1 MKQRY
6 YWLIAVIAYL
16 FFLFASTPAAQVLN
30 LVDKQFK
37 LPAKFYG
44 VQGSVWSGQSDT
56 ILVNNKTR
64 LDNVHWSVNP
74 FSLLLL
80 RLSTDLEADIK
91 QNRTVGNLIV
101 YPNGSIEA
109 NSVRARLNAKDVQ
122 QMINLPFGQLEG
134 EININ
139 LETLELSAG
148 GIPKTTGQIKWRSA
162 KLTLAETVELGN
174 IEINIAPEQKDMKAV
189 IANKGGMISISGS
202 AIISSDKRYTL
213 DIDFKPEATASASIA
228 QSLGM
233 FARRLPNGTY
243 QLKQNGNL
251 KQFGL

>member
-6 YWLIAVIAYL
+6 YWLIGIIAYL
-16 FFLFASTPAAQVLN
+16 FFLLANSPAAQVIDLI
-30 LVDKQFK
+30 DKQFK

-44 VQGSVWSGQSDT
+44 VQGSVWSGQSDS
-56 ILVNNKTR
+56 ILIKNKTR
-64 LDNVHWSVNP
+64 LDNVHWSINP
-74 FSLLLL
+74 LSLLLL
-80 RLSTDLEADIK
+80 RISADLEADIK
-91 QNRTVGNLIV
+91 QSRTVGKMVV
-101 YPNGSIEA
+101 YANGSIEA
-109 NSVRARLNAKDVQ
+109 NSVRARLNASDVQ
-122 QMINLPFGQLEG
+122 QMMSMPFGQLGG

-139 LETLELSAG
+139 LETLELDTN

-174 IEINIAPEQKDMKAV
+174 IEINISPEQKNMKAV
-189 IANKGGMISISGS
+189 ISNKGGMIAISGS
-202 AIISSDKRYTL
+202 ATISEDKRYTL
-213 DIDFKPEATASASIA
+213 DIDLKPEASASANIS

-251 KQFGL
+251 KQIGL

>member
-6 YWLIAVIAYL
+6 YWIIGIFAYL
-16 FFLFASTPAAQVLN
+16 FFVLANSPAAQVIN
-30 LVDKQFK
+30 LIDKQFK

-44 VQGSVWSGQSDT
+44 VQGSVWSGQSDS
-56 ILVNNKTR
+56 ILINNKTR
-64 LDNVHWSVNP
+64 LDNVRWSVNP

-80 RLSTDLEADIK
+80 RLSTDLDADIK
-91 QNRTVGNLIV
+91 QSRTVGTLIV

-122 QMINLPFGQLEG
+122 QMINMPFGQLDG

-139 LETLELSAG
+139 LETLELAAG
-148 GIPKTTGQIKWRSA
+148 GIPKTSGQVKWRNA
-162 KLTLAETVELGN
+162 KLTLAEAVELGN
-174 IEINIAPEQKDMKAV
+174 IEINIAPEQNNMKAV
-189 IANKGGMISISGS
+189 ISNKGGMINISGS
-202 AIISSDKRYTL
+202 ATISEDKRYTL
-213 DIDFKPEATASASIA
+213 DITLKPEASASNNIT

>member
-1 MKQRY
+1 
-6 YWLIAVIAYL
+6 
-16 FFLFASTPAAQVLN
+16 
-30 LVDKQFK
+30 
-37 LPAKFYG
+37 
-44 VQGSVWSGQSDT
+44 SGQSDT

-122 QMINLPFGQLEG
+122 QMINMPFGQLEG
-134 EININ
+134 EINVN
-139 LETLELSAG
+139 LETLELDAG
-148 GIPKTTGQIKWRSA
+148 GLPKATGQIKWRSA

-189 IANKGGMISISGS
+189 ISNKGGMISISGS
-202 AIISSDKRYTL
+202 ATISDNKAYIL